1 MDDARPA
8 SYKVALPLDQQAFVS
23 NESLSP
29 KEQME
34 LFNNEHAQMDDRL
47 KIAGLDHLSDAA
59 FNALEAVK
67 KLLAKTDY
75 EGNTESEEINS
86 KTFGRITPP
95 RLQIKKSEYFE
106 AYGLE
111 KDPVKGYTG
120 SDKLHRAIQ
129 GLFDLTYTQH
139 LLIRQRVWIGREAR
153 NDLLKIHSPLITIIE
168 GYELL
173 TDREADAVEA
183 GEEIGKDSRLVIELS
198 PVFVLGLDNYFLLRR
213 YDKRDTIKALAGSS
227 SPLRQKLY
235 RFTNWLEELDMAS
248 VPIKADNL
256 ARIAGYTWMVK
267 KRERTR
273 LADKIEELLEL
284 AKDGGWL
291 LDWSCKNGKSE
302 RLYTLNLNPEFCRI
316 TKKK

>member
-59 FNALEAVK
+59 FNALEALK
-67 KLLAKTDY
+67 KLLAKTNY
-75 EGNTESEEINS
+75 KGNTESEEINT
-86 KTFGRITPP
+86 KTFGLMTPP

-120 SDKLHRAIQ
+120 SVKLQRAIQ
-129 GLFDLTYTQH
+129 GLLDLTCTQH
-139 LLIRQRVWIGREAR
+139 LLIRRRVWNGGEMR
-153 NDLLKIHSPLITIIE
+153 NNLLKIHSPLITIID

-173 TDREADAVEA
+173 TDKEADAVEA
-183 GEEIGKDSRLVIELS
+183 GEEIGRDSRLVIELS
-198 PVFVLGLDNYFLLRR
+198 PVFVLGLENFFLLRR
-213 YDKRDTIKALAGSS
+213 YDKRDTIKALVGSN
-227 SPLRQKLY
+227 SPIQQKLY
-235 RFTNWLEELDMAS
+235 RLTNWMEGLDIQS
-248 VPIKADNL
+248 VSIKASSL
-256 ARIAGYTWMVK
+256 AEKAGYKRMVI
-267 KRERTR
+267 KREKTK
-273 LADKIEELLEL
+273 LADKLEKLLNL
-284 AKDGGWL
+284 AKDGRWL

-316 TKKK
+316 TKQK

>member
-1 MDDARPA
+1 MDARPA
-8 SYKVALPLDQQAFVS
+8 SYKVALPLDQQTFVS
-23 NESLSP
+23 NESLTP
-29 KEQME
+29 GEQME
-34 LFNNEHAQMDDRL
+34 LFDDHAQTDDRL

-59 FNALEAVK
+59 FNALEAIK

-75 EGNTESEEINS
+75 KGNAESEEINS

-106 AYGLE
+106 AYGLA

-153 NDLLKIHSPLITIIE
+153 NGLLKIHSPLITIIE

-198 PVFVLGLDNYFLLRR
+198 PVFVLGLDNFFLLRR
-213 YDKRDTIKALAGSS
+213 YDKRDTIKALVGSS

>member
-139 LLIRQRVWIGREAR
+139 LLIRRRVWIGREAR

-173 TDREADAVEA
+173 TDREADTVEA

-198 PVFVLGLDNYFLLRR
+198 PVFVLGLDNFFLLRR

>member
-198 PVFVLGLDNYFLLRR
+198 PVFVLGLDNFFLLRR

>member
-1 MDDARPA
+1 MDARPA
-8 SYKVALPLDQQAFVS
+8 SYKVALPLDQQTFVS
-23 NESLSP
+23 NESLTP
-29 KEQME
+29 GEQME
-34 LFNNEHAQMDDRL
+34 LFDDHAQTDDRL

-75 EGNTESEEINS
+75 KGNAESEEINS

-106 AYGLE
+106 AYGLA

-173 TDREADAVEA
+173 TDKEADAVEA

-198 PVFVLGLDNYFLLRR
+198 PVFVLGLDNFFLLRR

-227 SPLRQKLY
+227 SPLQQKLY
-235 RFTNWLEELDMAS
+235 RLTNWLEQLDLTS
-248 VPIKADNL
+248 ISIKADTL
-256 ARIAGYTWMVK
+256 ARITGYAWMVK
-267 KRERTR
+267 RREWTR
-273 LADKIEELLEL
+273 LADKIEELLKL

-291 LDWSCKNGKSE
+291 LEWSIKTK
-302 RLYTLNLNPEFCRI
+302 RLYRLVPNPEVCQRI
-316 TKKK
+316 PKK

>member
-1 MDDARPA
+1 MDARPA
-8 SYKVALPLDQQAFVS
+8 SYKVALPLDQQTFVS
-23 NESLSP
+23 NESLTP
-29 KEQME
+29 GEQME
-34 LFNNEHAQMDDRL
+34 LFDDHAQTDDRL

-198 PVFVLGLDNYFLLRR
+198 PVFVLGLDNFFLLRR